1 MHTYAKLQDGRKMII
16 YIENSR
22 EETMGLN
29 PIGGNPDIDGVETV
43 PYDQIVNIE
52 TNLAIL

>member
-16 YIENSR
+16 YIENSK
-22 EETMGLN
+22 EETMGLY
-29 PIGGNPDIDGVETV
+29 PIDGDPKVDGVETV
-43 PYDQIVNIE
+43 PYDQIVNID